1 MTRPAFPIFL
11 PFAIAAVLW
20 SSSAAL
26 GQEAGPEKPVQFE
39 EIVVTGSRLPFSAS
53 EAVGPVIILGKMD
66 LERAATDALAQVL
79 QDLPVQTGPTTNTH
93 SELSDGSAR
102 VNLRGLGD
110 ARTLVLLNGRRFI
123 FGGLGADSSVD
134 LNMIPLS
141 MVERVEVSGSGASA
155 IYGADAV
162 AGVVNVITRKQYTGT
177 DIGGDFQISER
188 GDGATRTAHAVTGMN
203 LGRASLS
210 IGAEYVDQD
219 GVGDGARPYS
229 SHVESLVT
237 PQGPVVNTP
246 SLYTADGSYIVPT
259 GNRQGLVGT
268 GLGLFTRVAGSSGAG
283 AADFRPFDPRV
294 DSLNYAPYLLLQSPS
309 KRGSAWM
316 FGRGEW
322 SDSIEWFSEGLISTR
337 RSETHGPPS
346 DYSNFRAG
354 AAPVDPA
361 TGAQII
367 PANNFYNPFGVDIPA
382 LFRTLTEGQARVFA
396 QDLKSYRLLLGLR
409 GELRGWHLESAVTWA
424 RNDATETQSGQ
435 LLRDPLRV
443 AVGPSGRNSAG
454 DVVCGVPDPAT
465 GIVPM
470 SAIIPGC
477 VPLDLF
483 GGAGPGGHGTITPR
497 QLAYISRTLRNS
509 GANQHWVVDAQAIK
523 SLTKLPAGDLS
534 VAIGGQFRR
543 EQGELSVDPL
553 TGRGVA
559 DGFSYTVP
567 SDAVIEAREAFAEA
581 RIPLVKGIPAMQ
593 AVDLNLGMRYSQ
605 FSGFGTHTSLQG
617 GIHWNVGA
625 GVTVRGG
632 YSQVFRAPGTLDSFA
647 APQFQVAPIDDPCG
661 LGPSPAQRA
670 HCAAAGVPGGSYVQ
684 PNDAGT
690 PVVYGGNPRLGPESG
705 ASWSAGVQFEP
716 QMLRGMRATADF
728 WHVQLTHAIESGD
741 PQTIVDECSDT
752 GSMDACRLI
761 HRNADGSILQID
773 GRSANLN
780 RELSEGVDVS
790 LSMEHVL
797 SPGNS
802 LSVRALGTYLTSV
815 RFREF
820 DAGTDFPVAGT
831 FDGGTTSWPR
841 WRAQFGMDWLHGGWR
856 ASYSAQYTDSQQECG
871 DKIFP
876 ADFAYFSVGECRS
889 IASRVFHGISGAYH
903 WDSGL
908 TLSAAVANLT
918 DLAPPRVNTSTNG
931 NTDTSIYPVL
941 GRTYLLRA
949 AFHFR

>member
-1 MTRPAFPIFL
+1 MTRPAFPIVL
-11 PFAIAAVLW
+11 SFAIATVLW
-20 SSSAAL
+20 SYSTAI
-26 GQEAGPEKPVQFE
+26 GQEAGPERAAPFE
-39 EIVVTGSRLPFSAS
+39 EIVVTGTRLPFSAN

-79 QDLPVQTGPTTNTH
+79 QDLPVQTGPTTNTR

-162 AGVVNVITRKQYTGT
+162 AGVVNVITRKKYTGA
-177 DIGGDFQISER
+177 DIGGDFQMSER
-188 GDGATRTAHAVTGMN
+188 GDGAIRTAHAVTGMN
-203 LGRASLS
+203 LGRISLS

-219 GVGDGARPYS
+219 GVGEGARQYS
-229 SHVESLVT
+229 RHVESLVT

-246 SLYTADGSYIVPT
+246 SLFTADGSYIVPA

-268 GLGLFTRVAGSSGAG
+268 GLGLFTRVAGSSGDG

-294 DSLNYAPYLLLQSPS
+294 DSLNYAPYLLLQAPS
-309 KRGSAWM
+309 KRGSLWM
-316 FGRGEW
+316 FGRGQW
-322 SDSIEWFSEGLISTR
+322 IDSIEWFSEGLVSSR

-346 DYSNFRAG
+346 NYSNFRAG
-354 AAPVDPA
+354 AAPIDPT

-382 LFRTLTEGQARVFA
+382 LFRTFTEGQARVFA
-396 QDLKSYRLLLGLR
+396 QDVKTYRLLLGLR
-409 GELRGWHLESAVTWA
+409 GELRDWHLEGAVTWA

-435 LLRDPLRV
+435 LLRDPLRL

-465 GIVPM
+465 DIVPT

-483 GGAGPGGHGTITPR
+483 GGTGPGGHGTITPR
-497 QLAYISRTLRNS
+497 QLAYISRILRNS

-534 VAIGGQFRR
+534 VAIGGQYRR

-581 RIPLVKGIPAMQ
+581 RIPLVKGVPAMQ
-593 AVDLNLGMRYSQ
+593 GLDLHFGLRYSQ

-617 GIHWNVGA
+617 GIHWNIGA

-647 APQFQVAPIDDPCG
+647 APQFQISPILDPCG
-661 LGPSPAQRA
+661 SGPSPVQRA

-705 ASWSAGVQFEP
+705 GSWSAGVQFEP
-716 QMLRGMRATADF
+716 QWLRGMRATADF
-728 WHVQLTHAIESGD
+728 WHVQLEHAIESGD
-741 PQTIVDECSDT
+741 PQTIVYECSDT

-761 HRNADGSILQID
+761 HRNADGSILQLD
-773 GRSANLN
+773 GRSANLS
-780 RELSEGVDVS
+780 RELSEGVDVGWS
-790 LSMEHVL
+790 VEHTL
-797 SPGNS
+797 SPGDS
-802 LSVRALGTYLTSV
+802 FFVRASGTYLTSV
-815 RFREF
+815 RFKEF
-820 DAGTDFPVAGT
+820 DAGTDFPLAGT
-831 FDGGTTSWPR
+831 FNGTSWPR
-841 WRAQFGMDWLHGGWR
+841 WRAQLVMDWLHGGWR

-876 ADFAYFSVGECRS
+876 ADFAYFSVKQCRS
-889 IASRVFHGISGAYH
+889 IASRLFHGVSGAYH

-918 DLAPPRVNTSTNG
+918 DQAPPRVNTSGNA

-949 AFHFR
+949 AFQFR